1 MLGPQ
6 ASPPALSQYAR
17 QDYMTKQ
24 NLRRNFSGRVG
35 FIATL
40 VLLVAAWGSPTTPVA
55 SQHDSVTLKDAF
67 KKHFLVGAALNRSQ
81 FSEKDPRGV
90 PIVTTQFNTITAEN
104 QMKWQNIH
112 PQPDKFDFEG
122 ADQFVAFGEKH
133 KMVIIGHT
141 LVWHNQTPKWVFQDE
156 TGGPISRDALLKR
169 LREHIHT
176 VVGRYK
182 GRIKGW
188 DVVNEAINDDGT
200 MRQSQWF
207 NIIGDDYIVKAFQFA
222 HEVDPNAELY
232 YNDYDLEDPPKR
244 KGAIE
249 LIKKLKAAGVAIH
262 GVGLQAHS
270 MMDWPSLA
278 EQEQT
283 ILDFAN
289 LGLRVHITEMDL
301 EMLPRKQK
309 NQDAETSSSV
319 KLDEKWNPY
328 ANGLP
333 DDVSQAQA
341 KRYADLFAVFVKHS
355 DKIDRVTFWGVTDG
369 DSWLNNWP
377 IRGRTNY
384 PLLFDRTGKPK
395 PAFSAVIKTAG
406 H

>member
-1 MLGPQ
+1 
-6 ASPPALSQYAR
+6 
-17 QDYMTKQ
+17 
-24 NLRRNFSGRVG
+24 
-35 FIATL
+35 
-40 VLLVAAWGSPTTPVA
+40 
-55 SQHDSVTLKDAF
+55 
-67 KKHFLVGAALNRSQ
+67 
-81 FSEKDPRGV
+81 V

-104 QMKWQNIH
+104 QLKWQNIH

-156 TGGPISRDALLKR
+156 AGGPISRDALLKR

-176 VVGRYK
+176 VVARYK

-188 DVVNEAINDDGT
+188 DVVNEAINDDGS

-222 HEVDPNAELY
+222 HEADPNAELY
-232 YNDYDLEDPPKR
+232 YNDYDLEDTPKR

-249 LIKKLKAAGVAIH
+249 LIKKLKAAGVTIH

-283 ILDFAN
+283 ILDFGN

-333 DDVSQAQA
+333 DGVSQAQA

>member
-1 MLGPQ
+1 MTQ
-6 ASPPALSQYAR
+6 
-17 QDYMTKQ
+17 QDLPGTS
-24 NLRRNFSGRVG
+24 LRRIGL
-35 FIATL
+35 IASV
-40 VLLVAAWGSPTTPVA
+40 VLLLAASVFPPTRVAG
-55 SQHDSVTLKDAF
+55 QHDNVTLKDAF
-67 KKHFLVGAALNRSQ
+67 KKHFLIGAALNRNQ
-81 FSEKDPRGV
+81 FSEKDTRGV
-90 PIVTTQFNTITAEN
+90 PIVTMQFNTITAEN
-104 QMKWQNIH
+104 QLKWQNIH

-122 ADQFVAFGEKH
+122 ADQFVAFGEKY
-133 KMVIIGHT
+133 KMVVIGHT
-141 LVWHNQTPKWVFQDE
+141 LVWHNQTPKWVFQDAA
-156 TGGPISRDALLKR
+156 GGPISRDALLKR

-200 MRQSQWF
+200 MRQSEWLK
-207 NIIGDDYIVKAFQFA
+207 IIGDDYIVKAFQYA
-222 HEVDPNAELY
+222 HEADPNAELY

-249 LIKKLKAAGVAIH
+249 LIKKLKAAGVAIQ

-270 MMDWPSLA
+270 MMDWPSVA

-309 NQDAETSSSV
+309 NQDAETSSTV
-319 KLDEKWNPY
+319 TLDEKWNPY
-328 ANGLP
+328 AKGLP
-333 DDVSQAQA
+333 DDVAQAQA
-341 KRYADLFAVFVKHS
+341 QRYADLFAVFVKHS